1 MPFGS
6 RTDPGRISPG
16 VGQAKG
22 SKKGFAQPNRM
33 LLQGP
38 ATHLQ
43 LHRFW
48 LYKKNKSAQEAV
60 FRI

>member
-6 RTDPGRISPG
+6 RTDLGRVSPG

-22 SKKGFAQPNRM
+22 SKKGFAQPSRM
-33 LLQGP
+33 FLQHP

-43 LHRFW
+43 LHRLW
-48 LYKKNKSAQEAV
+48 LHKRNKRAQEAV
-60 FRI
+60 LGI